1 MPRSFM
7 VKSKRAHSYHQPRSL
22 EDDYSRL
29 DTILEHICS
38 GWFQDRQSLSP
49 AEHNRIPAA
58 LTQLAWTNKSNARD
72 ILTYWL
78 VFFMHMTEASEMK
91 SLISTDATFLWI
103 VKLFVDFE
111 AIAANIYI

>member
-1 MPRSFM
+1 M

-49 AEHNRIPAA
+49 AEQNRIPAA
-58 LTQLAWTNKSNARD
+58 LTQLA
-72 ILTYWL
+72 
-78 VFFMHMTEASEMK
+78 
-91 SLISTDATFLWI
+91 
-103 VKLFVDFE
+103 
-111 AIAANIYI
+111 